1 MPSNSHIN
9 RGDDIG
15 GSNVGKQLKALHL
28 GKSIDDL
35 NSQAKVETNNVIQNM
50 VHFYIFTKISQVS
63 SQVYLT

>member
-50 VHFYIFTKISQVS
+50 VHFYSFTKILLS